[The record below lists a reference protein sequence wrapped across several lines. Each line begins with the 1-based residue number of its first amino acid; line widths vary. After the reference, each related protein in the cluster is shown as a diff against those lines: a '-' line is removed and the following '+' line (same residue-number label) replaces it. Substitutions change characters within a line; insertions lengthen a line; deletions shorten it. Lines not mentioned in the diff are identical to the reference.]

1 MWWGRR
7 DSEVNIGMEGATTGA
22 QGLKSYLVKSKGRL
36 TGRSVSCKLTSQ
48 AWLLSALFLIK

>member
-22 QGLKSYLVKSKGRL
+22 PGSETEEGD
-36 TGRSVSCKLTSQ
+36 
-48 AWLLSALFLIK
+48 